1 MSCPGVKEKTTCQWD
16 THVSLL
22 PEWHIFHWMIWCTI
36 AHKCTLA
43 CSISPHKPVFS
54 ANHWHNWS
62 GDIFVGRISTSSINS
77 RGHPFLLSN
86 TKRLGLKALKGIK
99 KLIMLQQVSTETLW
113 SCFPITRMQNLVLK
127 GKKISPWKFHWAT
140 SIFIEPKMFLDE
152 RIVTLFKRNAHH
164 TLTYWSVFFSFGL
177 CIAFLGPTILDLQCQ
192 TNSTLSQIAWV
203 FFAQQFCLL
212 IGSSVGGIFKRT

>member
-1 MSCPGVKEKTTCQWD
+1 MRHTC
-16 THVSLL
+16 
-22 PEWHIFHWMIWCTI
+22 II
-36 AHKCTLA
+36 ASWVTRFPLYDSILLA
-43 CSISPHKPVFS
+43 CSILPHKPIFN
-54 ANHWHNWS
+54 ANHWHNSS
-62 GDIFVGRISTSSINS
+62 GNIFVGRISTSSINS

-86 TKRLGLKALKGIK
+86 TKWLGLKALKGIK

-113 SCFPITRMQNLVLK
+113 SCFPITRMQKLVLK
-127 GKKISPWKFHWAT
+127 GKKKSSWKCHWAT

-152 RIVTLFKRNAHH
+152 QIVTLFKRNAHH

-192 TNSTLSQIAWV
+192 TNSTLSQITWV